1 MINNFDISAI
11 ENDVIAIVRKLGIS
25 QKVYPNRPKSADTA
39 SDFVVVSVSEGID
52 DRATYGEGVVGIDLF
67 AKDIDSIKN
76 SKKLSVMYNKLAGGF
91 PASYGRLI
99 FDTEWNI
106 LGDTPD
112 DFGYHARI
120 ILIPITIKAI

>member
-11 ENDVIAIVRKLGIS
+11 ENDVIAAVRSLGVS
-25 QKVYPNRPKSADTA
+25 GKVYPNRPKSADTA
-39 SDFVVVSVSEGID
+39 SDFVVVSVSDGVD
-52 DRATYGEGVVGIDLF
+52 DKAAYGEGVVRIDLF

-76 SKKLSVMYNKLAGGF
+76 SKKLSLMYNKLAGGF
-91 PASYGRLI
+91 PASIGRMI

-120 ILIPITIKAI
+120 IRIPVTIKAI